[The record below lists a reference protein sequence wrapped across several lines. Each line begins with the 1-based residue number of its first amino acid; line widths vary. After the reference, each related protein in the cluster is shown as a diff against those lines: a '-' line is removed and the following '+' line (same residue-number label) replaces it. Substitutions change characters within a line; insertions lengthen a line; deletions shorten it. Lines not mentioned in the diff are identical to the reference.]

1 MIGRA
6 RRGGLTGVIL
16 VAAGLLVLASAPV
29 ALGADRVYWANTT
42 GTISY
47 ANLDGSGGAEL
58 NISGA
63 TPNGPRGVAID
74 AAAGRIYWANQ
85 GNDTISYAK
94 LDGSGGGGQLDIS
107 GATANRPHGLAIDPA
122 AGRIYWANDN
132 DTISYANLDGSGGA
146 ELDISGA
153 PADSPYGLAIDTAA
167 GRIFWANR
175 GASTGLFTIAFANL
189 DGSGGGA
196 ELDISGATANKPHGV
211 MIDAAGGRI
220 YWTNLDSTIWFAN
233 LDGSGGG
240 GQFNTSGAT
249 DRGGIGM
256 AIDPLEGRLYWG
268 NLGNDTISFANLDLS
283 GGGGQLDISGTT
295 PDQPRFVALLR
306 APSGAGAPQIA
317 GGSIAGSVLTC
328 SQGEWAPDLLGS
340 FFYRAPQRIA
350 YQWSRDGAEIDG
362 ATDASYTAAV
372 SGHYR
377 CRVTATNEAG
387 STSQTSDPHAV
398 SGSPDTTITKG
409 PKNKTREKRRT
420 TFQFSATE
428 PGSAFECSL
437 NGASFASC
445 ASPLTVR
452 GKNGKNHFEVRA
464 ENGAG
469 AVDATPATFDW
480 KVKKKQ

>member
-122 AGRIYWANDN
+122 SGRV
-132 DTISYANLDGSGGA
+132 
-146 ELDISGA
+146 
-153 PADSPYGLAIDTAA
+153 
-167 GRIFWANR
+167 FWATR